1 MVASRM
7 SASRSPV
14 IQGHANASNA
24 RMDQIKP
31 RPARFRNRIRVLVVD
46 DHPIACAGVISLL
59 NCHDWLE
66 VVGEA
71 ADGED
76 ALMKTRELSP
86 DLVVADINL
95 PRISGLAVT
104 KCISAELP
112 ATRVII
118 LSMHAPEAVADA
130 VLASGARGYVCK
142 RVATTELM
150 DALEAVAAGGTY
162 FGPDFIAKTRTRS
175 NTSEQSQ
182 KQDDLSPREREV
194 LVGIAEG
201 LSNKEVAGRLGLGVR
216 TVETHRESVMR
227 KLNIHNVAGLTRFAL
242 QKGFVLAE

>member
-1 MVASRM
+1 M
-7 SASRSPV
+7 SASQGLA
-14 IQGHANASNA
+14 IQGQVDAPKSRLDRSLEFKAGPS
-24 RMDQIKP
+24 RP
-31 RPARFRNRIRVLVVD
+31 RKRTRVLVVD
-46 DHPIACAGVISLL
+46 DHPIACAGVVSLL

-66 VVGEA
+66 VVGQ
-71 ADGED
+71 ADNGED
-76 ALMKTRELSP
+76 ALMKIRALLP

-95 PRISGLAVT
+95 PKISGLAVT
-104 KCISAELP
+104 KYISAELP
-112 ATRVII
+112 GTRVVI
-118 LSMHAPEAVADA
+118 LSMHAPETVADA

-142 RVATTELM
+142 KVATTELM

-162 FGPDFIAKTRTRS
+162 FGPDFLGKKQTRL
-175 NTSEQSQ
+175 NTYERPQR
-182 KQDDLSPREREV
+182 KNGLSPREREV

-242 QKGFVLAE
+242 QKGLVLAE